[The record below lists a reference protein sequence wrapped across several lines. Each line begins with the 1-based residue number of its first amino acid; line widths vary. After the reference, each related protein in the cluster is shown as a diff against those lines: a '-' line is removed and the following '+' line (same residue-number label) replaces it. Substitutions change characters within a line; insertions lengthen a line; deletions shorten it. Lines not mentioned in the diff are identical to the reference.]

1 VGLCCKKENEKMKII
16 IPMAGMGKRMRPHTL
31 TVPKPL
37 LPVAGKPIVQRLVE
51 DIATVCNEPLEEI
64 AFIIGPS
71 FGKEVEQMLI
81 GVAEKLG
88 AKGSIWYQ
96 EEALGTAHA
105 IMCAA
110 PVLDGKVVV
119 AFADTLFKADFK
131 LDSSQ
136 EGIIWVQ
143 KIDDPRAFG
152 VVKVNAEGH
161 ITDFVEKPQTF
172 VSDLAII
179 GIYYF
184 RDGANLRSELQYLL
198 DNNIRDKGEYQLT
211 NALENMKTKGVKFAP
226 GKVSEWLDCGNKDA
240 TVYTNQRV
248 LEFKRTTE
256 KLISDSVTNDA
267 SRIVEPCFI
276 GQNVILKNSV
286 IGPHASIGDNTVVEN
301 SVIKNSIVQHN
312 AKLSGVSID
321 NSMLG
326 SFTVIEGIHG
336 SISIGDYNTMSC
348 VNGMEKAAQ
357 PAGGKSEKNT

>member
-1 VGLCCKKENEKMKII
+1 
-16 IPMAGMGKRMRPHTL
+16 MRPHTL

-37 LPVAGKPIVQRLVE
+37 IPVAGKPIVQRLVE

-71 FGKEVEQMLI
+71 FGKEVETMLV

-110 PVLDGKVVV
+110 DALEGKVVV

-131 LDSSQ
+131 LDASQ

-152 VVKVNAEGH
+152 VVKVDAQGH
-161 ITDFVEKPQTF
+161 ITDFVEKPQEF

-184 RDGANLRSELQYLL
+184 RDGANLRKELQYLL
-198 DNNIRDKGEYQLT
+198 DNNIRDKGEFQLT
-211 NALENMKTKGVKFAP
+211 NALENMKNKGLKFAP
-226 GKVSEWLDCGNKDA
+226 GKVTEWLDCGNKDA

-248 LEFKRTTE
+248 LEFKSQSE
-256 KLISDSVTNDA
+256 KLVADSVKQENST
-267 SRIVEPCFI
+267 IIPPCFI
-276 GQNVILKNSV
+276 GENVVLKNAK
-286 IGPHASIGDNTVVEN
+286 IGPHVSIGDNTSVEN
-301 SVIKNSIVQHN
+301 SVITNSIIQRNSVI
-312 AKLSGVSID
+312 SGSQIS
-321 NSMLG
+321 NSMIG
-326 SFTVIEGIHG
+326 SYAEIRNYNGEL
-336 SISIGDYNTMSC
+336 SAGDYNVIAGSLQ
-348 VNGMEKAAQ
+348 EKRAARIEETIEAKQ
-357 PAGGKSEKNT
+357 VKS